1 MRASAVVVSFNTR
14 DLLAR
19 CLESLVADT
28 PADMLELVVV
38 DNASADGSAD
48 MVRARFPQAR
58 LAANA
63 VNRGFAAA
71 VNQGCA
77 LASGDCL
84 VLMNPDAVV
93 QGGAIPCALAFLER
107 PENARVG
114 LCGGRILNAE
124 GRPEPSA
131 RRFPTAGRKL
141 FTLSGLAARRPD
153 SSWAADIPPGDA
165 PRDVDWVPGTFS
177 VIRGAMIREIGLFDE
192 RFFMYYEET
201 DLCLRARRAG
211 WRVVFL
217 PGAEVVHVG
226 GASSRARTDK
236 RFDASGAQ
244 LREFRLRSEW
254 LYHRKNRGLA
264 GLAASAG
271 VEMLWHGLRWL
282 AHLRPGS
289 GHAERRAASAQVL
302 ADIRDSLRDTRL
314 GAFSPPAP
322 W

>member
-1 MRASAVVVSFNTR
+1 MLASVVVVSFNTR

-19 CLESLVADT
+19 CMESLCADT
-28 PADMLELVVV
+28 PQDMLELVVV

-48 MVRARFPQAR
+48 MVRERFPQVK
-58 LAANA
+58 LAANG

-71 VNQGCA
+71 VNQGYA
-77 LASGDCL
+77 LSQGDYV

-93 QGGAIPCALAFLER
+93 RGGAILNAMAFLER
-107 PENARVG
+107 PDNARVG
-114 LCGGRILNAE
+114 LCGGRIVNAE

-153 SSWAADIPPGDA
+153 SPWAPDIPPSDV
-165 PRDVDWVPGTFS
+165 PREVDWVPGTFS
-177 VIRGAMIREIGLFDE
+177 VIRRAMLEEIGFFDE

-236 RFDASGAQ
+236 RFDSSGSQ

-271 VEMLWHGLRWL
+271 MEVVWHGLRWL
-282 AHLRPGS
+282 VHLRPGD
-289 GHAERRAASAQVL
+289 GHADRRADSARVL

-314 GAFSPPAP
+314 GAVSPPAP